1 MILIF
6 LSWNVSASSHM
17 TSVTKR
23 NTLDPMGDVGGCSY
37 TPHNYHVVGWIF
49 LPRPKRLFVSFCRCS
64 PNNTFR
70 CVFNH
75 HQLPRWAS
83 TQHNCAPLTFP
94 TPRTSPT
101 LVAEKYFIPLLGE
114 RPKSAQMCLKNIN
127 NNAKHSAKCVIP
139 IFNPLH
145 HTWDFFCTSQ
155 GPKLLVWPQTA
166 L

>member
-1 MILIF
+1 
-6 LSWNVSASSHM
+6 
-17 TSVTKR
+17 
-23 NTLDPMGDVGGCSY
+23 MGEVGGCSY

-64 PNNTFR
+64 PNNAFR

-83 TQHNCAPLTFP
+83 TQHNCAPLSFP

-145 HTWDFFCTSQ
+145 HTWDFLAPPRGKITSLAPNSPL
-155 GPKLLVWPQTA
+155 GRVRSVLHILKWLKTHPKVVNA
-166 L
+166 